1 MFEEPTPEEEEEII
15 RSVAEHIF
23 RNDMDLVAIL
33 FLESFKP
40 LASVYGPMARFMVG
54 PFLPVY
60 GDEAMRY
67 IAVFQ
72 DKQNLEKLIGLL
84 EEKSKE
90 DSEKRQGKG
99 KRRRLL
105 PW

>member
-1 MFEEPTPEEEEEII
+1 
-15 RSVAEHIF
+15 
-23 RNDMDLVAIL
+23 
-33 FLESFKP
+33 
-40 LASVYGPMARFMVG
+40 MA

-72 DKQNLEKLIGLL
+72 NKQNLEKLISLV
-84 EEKSKE
+84 EEKSRE
-90 DSEKRQGKG
+90 DAEKRRVKG